1 MAELR
6 RAFKAAKAERPLG
19 EMIAAQKATV
29 GFSKGGG
36 DQKSVHRVI
45 EKPGDPPTLA
55 QAGID

>member
-1 MAELR
+1 
-6 RAFKAAKAERPLG
+6 
-19 EMIAAQKATV
+19 MIAAQKATV

-36 DQKSVHRVI
+36 DQKSDHRVI